1 MKLPCDFLS
10 IELKEFACCPDGG
23 VTKWDLTFR
32 RSSFDCWESHMVVPS
47 GEIRRSIKFVAFCK
61 VQCLAEIEG
70 PPPPPAVGPPPL
82 ALEDGEAGSDWELV

>member
-32 RSSFDCWESHMVVPS
+32 RSSFDCWESHMVV
-47 GEIRRSIKFVAFCK
+47 
-61 VQCLAEIEG
+61 AEIEG